1 MHQQT
6 VRLGDLINALYDAA
20 EAETCDEQA
29 ATCLA
34 ALSTIDLLLH
44 SRNERLAALLLMS

>member
-1 MHQQT
+1 MNKQT

-20 EAETCDEQA
+20 RAETQDDRA

-44 SRNERLAALLLMS
+44 SHNERLAALLLVD